1 MRTVHFWLS
10 LAVAGALLTP
20 LSAQR
25 LYWLGTTG
33 GNSYATGVS
42 NDGLTVVGEANGNA
56 VVWDRAANT
65 IITVYNG
72 SSAMSGCDATGAI
85 AVGLVNPATML
96 IKPPLCGLGCQAFSG
111 CPRTPTSAGAPT
123 SPRRAHTPWVKLG
136 RRLATIFLRC
146 GI

>member
-56 VVWDRAANT
+56 VVWDRAANK
-65 IITVYNG
+65 
-72 SSAMSGCDATGAI
+72 C
-85 AVGLVNPATML
+85 
-96 IKPPLCGLGCQAFSG
+96 LCGIISTWLHRYSFN
-111 CPRTPTSAGAPT
+111 
-123 SPRRAHTPWVKLG
+123 
-136 RRLATIFLRC
+136 
-146 GI
+146 